1 MNITRYSTIAAIIVV
16 AALSRFFPHP
26 FNFTP
31 MAAIALFGGA
41 YFTNRW
47 VAFLVPFTAML
58 ISDIMLELLTG
69 WGFHSGIPVVYGS
82 FALISLL
89 GIFALRKVTILR
101 VAGTAIASSLIFFLI
116 TNFAFL
122 YPEAPVPDPMLGH
135 YPHNWTGIVASYAAG
150 LEFLRNQIVGDLFY
164 SGMLFGGFHL
174 LQRRFEVLRVA

>member
-1 MNITRYSTIAAIIVV
+1 MNITRYSTIAAIIVL

-41 YFTNRW
+41 YFSNRW
-47 VAFLVPFTAML
+47 LAFLVPFSAML

-89 GIFALRKVTILR
+89 GIFALQKVTILR
-101 VAGTAIASSLIFFLI
+101 VAGAALASSLLFFLI

-122 YPEAPVPDPMLGH
+122 YPEAPAPDPMLGH
-135 YPHNWTGIVASYAAG
+135 YPHNWTGIIASYRAG
-150 LEFLRNQIVGDLFY
+150 LEFLRNQIVGDQFY
-164 SGMLFGGFHL
+164 SGVVFGGFYL
-174 LQRRFEVLRVA
+174 LQRRFEALRVA